1 MEIFYNICVEE
12 FHGNFSSQIQ
22 ETSLA
27 LGKGHKIKMNYKD
40 DKISAILEAASY
52 EAAGDSAGMFQA
64 IRRGL
69 EYAYDNYE
77 LYYMLG
83 HYYLQ
88 ENIDQAYLCFQNAL
102 LYCDDEADR
111 DVILADMEKLEETE
125 SVSVRNTAI
134 VIVSYNSCYLM
145 QKNIESIRQTLLPE
159 TYQIVVVDNASDDG
173 VAQWLQEQN
182 DVLLLLNNQN
192 VGFSPACNQ
201 AVRALSETD
210 CADYDIF
217 LLNNDTRLAPN
228 SLFWLRMGLY
238 EKEEIGATGS
248 CSNYAGNDQ
257 QIDIE
262 FSLPTEYLQY
272 GAKLNI
278 PSFNPYEER
287 VRLSGFAMLIKRYVW
302 DAVGGMDE
310 DFAPGY
316 FEDDDLS
323 MKILRIGYRLLLCKN
338 SFIYHAGSQSFSQYS
353 NLNELLYKHYYLFIQ
368 KYRFDIL
375 KYAAPDTDTIAKIP
389 FDIKGEF
396 NLLQIGSGLGA
407 DLKYIRTMFPNAH
420 AIGIENDPTLFELS
434 QKTDVVSP
442 NLNTL
447 AEVIEMPVFQ
457 VLMSCPEEYDKLSAS
472 DKEILG
478 RICRPDCIVL
488 QKHHPEITFISDLI
502 G

>member
-1 MEIFYNICVEE
+1 MEAN
-12 FHGNFSSQIQ
+12 
-22 ETSLA
+22 
-27 LGKGHKIKMNYKD
+27 HKND
-40 DKISAILEAASY
+40 RASAILEAASY
-52 EAAGDSAGMFQA
+52 EASGDIAGMFQA

-102 LYCDDEADR
+102 LYCYDEADR
-111 DVILADMEKLEETE
+111 DVILADMEKLEETG
-125 SVSVRNTAI
+125 SVSVQNTAI

-145 QKNIESIRQTLLPE
+145 QKNIESIRQTLLPG

-173 VAQWLQEQN
+173 VAQWLQEQT
-182 DVLLLLNNQN
+182 DVLLLLNKQN
-192 VGFSPACNQ
+192 AGFSPACNQ
-201 AVRALSETD
+201 AVKTLSETD

-238 EKEEIGATGS
+238 EKEKIGATGS
-248 CSNYAGNDQ
+248 CSNYAGNNQ

-262 FSLPTEYLQY
+262 FTLPNEYLQF

-278 PSFNPYEER
+278 PSPNPYEER
-287 VRLSGFAMLIKRYVW
+287 VRLSGFAMLIKRHIW
-302 DAVGGMDE
+302 DAAGGMDE

-316 FEDDDLS
+316 FEDDDLC
-323 MKILRIGYRLLLCKN
+323 MKILKIGYRLLFCKN

-353 NLNELLYKHYYLFIQ
+353 NINELLYKHYDLFIQ
-368 KYRFDIL
+368 KHGFDIF
-375 KYAAPDTDTIAKIP
+375 KYADPDTDTMAKIP
-389 FDIKGEF
+389 FDTKSEF
-396 NLLQIGSGLGA
+396 NLLQIGSGLGT
-407 DLKYIRTMFPNAH
+407 DLKYMRTMFPNAH
-420 AIGIENDPTLFELS
+420 IIGIENNSTLFELS

-447 AEVIEMPVFQ
+447 AEVIEKPVFQ
-457 VLMSCPEEYDKLSAS
+457 VLMISPEEYDGLSAS
-472 DKEILG
+472 DKELIG
-478 RICRPDCIVL
+478 KICRPDCIVL
-488 QKHHPEITFISDLI
+488 QKNHPEIITLSGLI

>member
-1 MEIFYNICVEE
+1 MEINHE
-12 FHGNFSSQIQ
+12 SDR
-22 ETSLA
+22 A
-27 LGKGHKIKMNYKD
+27 
-40 DKISAILEAASY
+40 SAILEAASY
-52 EAAGDSAGMFQA
+52 EASGDRSGMFQA

-69 EYAYDNYE
+69 EGAYDNYE

-83 HYYLQ
+83 HYYLE

-102 LYCDDEADR
+102 LYCYDEADR
-111 DVILADMEKLEETE
+111 DVIRADMEKLEKTGT
-125 SVSVRNTAI
+125 VSVRNTAI

-159 TYQIVVVDNASDDG
+159 TYQIVVVDNSSDDG

-182 DVLLLLNNQN
+182 DILLLLNKKNT
-192 VGFSPACNQ
+192 GFSPACNQ
-201 AVRALSETD
+201 AARALRETD

-248 CSNYAGNDQ
+248 CSNYAGNNQ

-262 FSLPTEYLQY
+262 FTLPNEYLQF

-278 PSFNPYEER
+278 PSSNPYEER
-287 VRLSGFAMLIKRYVW
+287 VRLSGFAMLIKRYIW

-323 MKILRIGYRLLLCKN
+323 MKILKVGYRLLFCKN
-338 SFIYHAGSQSFSQYS
+338 SFIYHAGSQSFSQCS
-353 NLNELLYKHYYLFIQ
+353 NIKELLYEHYELFIQ
-368 KYRFDIL
+368 KHGFDIF
-375 KYAAPDTDTIAKIP
+375 KYADPDKETIAKIP
-389 FDIKGEF
+389 FDVTSEF

-420 AIGIENDPTLFELS
+420 AIGIENNSTLFEIS
-434 QKTDVVSP
+434 EKTDVVSP

-447 AEVIEMPVFQ
+447 AEVIEKPVFQ
-457 VLMSCPEEYDKLSAS
+457 VLMSSPEEYGRLSAS
-472 DKEILG
+472 DKEILAKV
-478 RICRPDCIVL
+478 CRPDCIVL
-488 QKHHPEITFISDLI
+488 
-502 G
+502 

>member
-1 MEIFYNICVEE
+1 METN
-12 FHGNFSSQIQ
+12 
-22 ETSLA
+22 
-27 LGKGHKIKMNYKD
+27 HKND
-40 DKISAILEAASY
+40 RVSAILEAASY
-52 EAAGDSAGMFQA
+52 EASGDREGMFQA

-83 HYYLQ
+83 YYYLQ

-102 LYCDDEADR
+102 LYCYDEADR
-111 DVILADMEKLEETE
+111 DVILADMEKLKNMGKI
-125 SVSVRNTAI
+125 SVQNTAI

-173 VAQWLQEQN
+173 VSQWLQEQK
-182 DVLLLLNNQN
+182 DVLLLLNKQN

-201 AVRALSETD
+201 AVRALKETD
-210 CADYDIF
+210 YADYDIF

-262 FSLPTEYLQY
+262 FTLPTEYLYY

-287 VRLSGFAMLIKRYVW
+287 VRLSGFAMLIKSYIW
-302 DAVGGMDE
+302 DEAGGMDE

-316 FEDDDLS
+316 FEDDDLC
-323 MKILRIGYRLLLCKN
+323 MKILKIGYRLLFCRN

-353 NLNELLYKHYYLFIQ
+353 NINELLYKHYDLFIQ
-368 KYRFDIL
+368 KYGFDIL
-375 KYAAPDTDTIAKIP
+375 KYATPDTDTIAKIP
-389 FDIKGEF
+389 FDVESEF
-396 NLLQIGSGLGA
+396 NLLQIGSGIGA

-420 AIGIENDPTLFELS
+420 AIGVENNSTLFELS
-434 QKTDVVSP
+434 QKTDAVSP
-442 NLNTL
+442 NLSTL
-447 AEVIEMPVFQ
+447 EEIFEKPVFH
-457 VLMSCPEEYDKLSAS
+457 VLLISSEESDGLSAS
-472 DKEILG
+472 DKEIIG
-478 RICRPDCIVL
+478 KICRLDCIVL
-488 QKHHPEITFISDLI
+488 QKHHQKITSISGLP